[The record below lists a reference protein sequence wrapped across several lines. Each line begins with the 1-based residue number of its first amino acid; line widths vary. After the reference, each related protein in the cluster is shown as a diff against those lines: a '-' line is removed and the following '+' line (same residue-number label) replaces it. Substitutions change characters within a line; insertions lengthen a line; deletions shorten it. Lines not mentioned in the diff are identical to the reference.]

1 MLISHIQGHRV
12 LRATLS
18 QEWEV
23 VLIQHTATVV
33 HPETLS
39 WHSCRTHASTHQHP
53 HMHQAHLVDLWWW
66 QLGGPPVHGPLDNV
80 LRRASPIIFLST
92 IPGLP
97 TGREELDGG
106 VAPDLEGEGK
116 QDWLR

>member
-1 MLISHIQGHRV
+1 
-12 LRATLS
+12 
-18 QEWEV
+18 
-23 VLIQHTATVV
+23 
-33 HPETLS
+33 
-39 WHSCRTHASTHQHP
+39 
-53 HMHQAHLVDLWWW
+53 MHQAHLVDLWWW

-106 VAPDLEGEGK
+106 VAPDLGGEGVK
-116 QDWLR
+116 ESRIGSGESTGIQNFKNHE